1 MSASRFICGS
11 SAVSRLCSQPVALA
25 MQSWQLQGAA
35 CCGITRALHRECN
48 SGAHPVSFSLKITPS
63 DFCVNEVSIKGVVA
77 DVSAAPPC
85 DETDVPGA
93 SVRDQP
99 TSELPLLLGGDGL
112 QSFVSISS
120 TDASVSAASTLPAA
134 ADVLSLCFANSSE
147 WTAVHAHLTAIASN
161 FFSNP
166 KPHDLFPPHSLLL
179 SDAACSDKLL
189 RKRAYNIVRAMFPFV
204 SMTTPSPPG

>member
-1 MSASRFICGS
+1 
-11 SAVSRLCSQPVALA
+11 
-25 MQSWQLQGAA
+25 MQSWQLQGSA
-35 CCGITRALHRECN
+35 CCGITRGLHRECN
-48 SGAHPVSFSLKITPS
+48 SGAHAVSFSLKITPS

-77 DVSAAPPC
+77 DVCAAPPS

-93 SVRDQP
+93 PVHDELR
-99 TSELPLLLGGDGL
+99 SEPPLLLGDDGL
-112 QSFVSISS
+112 QSVVSISS
-120 TDASVSAASTLPAA
+120 TDAPVSAASTLPAA

-147 WTAVHAHLTAIASN
+147 WTTVQAQLSAIASD

-166 KPHDLFPPHSLLL
+166 KPHGLFSPHSLLL